1 MNAEL
6 APFTA
11 TPYGVVVHGMRGGT
25 GPPALLLHGTA
36 GSWRNFRPWLPALL
50 PRLHL
55 VLPDLPGFGSS
66 PPPRLRPRLRT
77 WARLLHAL
85 VAELAAPP
93 QVLVGLGLGASVA
106 LAYLEVASPAAASPT
121 ATAGPVSP
129 RLALTHLIL
138 HTPAYY
144 PGAVRPAFR
153 WGVRLLGAWPL
164 FPLVRLVLDR
174 PRCREWFVRHLI
186 EGPDV
191 PAEDARLL
199 REDFRRA
206 SLPVLRGLARDLVR
220 ADFRPLLRRCAVPT
234 LALVSENDPFVYPAA
249 VEQLA
254 TLMPRATVVVQRGL
268 AHGWTA
274 AAIAEQRRLL
284 ARFLDEG
291 RV

>member
-11 TPYGVVVHGMRGGT
+11 APYGVVVHGMRGGT

-36 GSWRNFRPWLPALL
+36 GSWRNFRPWLPVLL

-106 LAYLEVASPAAASPT
+106 LAYLEVASPAAA
-121 ATAGPVSP
+121 GPVSSP
-129 RLALTHLIL
+129 PALTHLIL

-144 PGAVRPAFR
+144 PGAIRPAFR

-174 PRCREWFVRHLI
+174 PGSREWFVRHLI
-186 EGPDV
+186 EGPDM

-206 SLPVLRGLARDLVR
+206 SLSVLRGLARDLVR
-220 ADFRPLLRRCAVPT
+220 ADFRPLLRQCAVPT

-249 VEQLA
+249 VERLA
-254 TLMPRATVVVQRGL
+254 TLMPHATVVVQRGL
-268 AHGWTA
+268 AHGWTTE
-274 AAIAEQRRLL
+274 AIAEQRRLL